1 MIIVTMAMMKPRLMV
16 APRPET
22 ECPIGFVFA
31 VVCFCGVGGVGSLS
45 FGEVPR
51 WMSHDSSEEFEDPE
65 ELTPWDHRNGPPP
78 EEADH
83 ADAPRGPPPPAPV
96 NGPMPAAASA
106 PRATPRDATAEWERD
121 HSSGPQPVVILEADG
136 SRRIARVAG
145 PLLPSGRFEGHSESS
160 SSSSTDGED
169 DDEEDDERHGSDDAG
184 SHGHAAGPGS
194 DAEEFTWSESSLILE
209 GPSLAH
215 SKERLYTL
223 FRQEVQDL
231 AEENGQD
238 LSTRSLAAQVGAL
251 RRRTTPAPWTTVQAL
266 ARSKLSGTRARE
278 WAVFEHEATHERRPR
293 CRRSRSRG

>member
-1 MIIVTMAMMKPRLMV
+1 MGLGCTIMLTDDNSNDDDYDNDDDEHADDDEEEDDDDEDDDGDDDDGDVV
-16 APRPET
+16 DDEAPRPET

-106 PRATPRDATAEWERD
+106 PRATPRDATAEHEWERD

-223 FRQEVQDL
+223 F
-231 AEENGQD
+231 
-238 LSTRSLAAQVGAL
+238 
-251 RRRTTPAPWTTVQAL
+251 
-266 ARSKLSGTRARE
+266 
-278 WAVFEHEATHERRPR
+278 
-293 CRRSRSRG
+293 